1 MYFPAD
7 AILMAVGFVYKPQ
20 LVRLAGIWADP
31 DKHKRFDL
39 IVLAMFAV
47 IAVIT
52 GIMALF
58 MGWIGIPIMSF
69 LYGIDFEQYRSL
81 VYVMVCTGGICAA
94 IDFLYQIIILLREQQ
109 AVTRLYLIACAFSLP
124 VALLLINFSGLAG
137 AVVASV
143 VIMAML
149 LVLLLSEYLVLRKRA
164 ETAY

>member
-1 MYFPAD
+1 
-7 AILMAVGFVYKPQ
+7 
-20 LVRLAGIWADP
+20 
-31 DKHKRFDL
+31 
-39 IVLAMFAV
+39 
-47 IAVIT
+47 
-52 GIMALF
+52 MALF

-69 LYGIDFEQYRSL
+69 LYGIDFEQFRPL
-81 VYVMVCTGGICAA
+81 VYVMVCSGGICAA
-94 IDFLYQIIILLREQQ
+94 IDFLYQIIIVLREQQ